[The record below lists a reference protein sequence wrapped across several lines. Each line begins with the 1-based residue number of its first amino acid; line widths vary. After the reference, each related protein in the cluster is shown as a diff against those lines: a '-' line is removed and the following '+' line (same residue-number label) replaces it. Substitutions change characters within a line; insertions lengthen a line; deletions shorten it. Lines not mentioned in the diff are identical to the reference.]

1 MKWLVQEFLNNQS
14 NIIRVINALE
24 ELNVEYLIVNLNENN
39 KMTVLDKEDKV
50 PLDDSERILREFV
63 QNADVMVYGSK
74 TFALVADEMG
84 LKPGSFMNEKFEF
97 EEFRIALGNELLNN
111 QFQVGELSELQPM
124 GNKFFIR
131 PTGNT
136 KLFTG
141 MVVSKN
147 DFLQWQERE
156 KTDNS
161 PYNGQ
166 TLLISAF
173 QEIIAEYRFFVV
185 NQEIVTYSSYK
196 VGGNIDTSCKPSK
209 ELLSYTEEMIS
220 KFPLSEAYVIDIAE
234 TSNGYKVVEYNN
246 INTSGLYGCN
256 EIAFIKAINSMEF

>member
-14 NIIRVINALE
+14 NMIRVINALE
-24 ELNVEYLIVNLNENN
+24 ELDVEYLIVSLDKNY
-39 KMTVLDKEDKV
+39 KMIVLDKADKV
-50 PLDDSERILREFV
+50 PLDDSERILKEFV
-63 QNADVMVYGSK
+63 HNENIMVYGSK
-74 TFALVADEMG
+74 AFALIADKMG

-97 EEFRIALGNELLNN
+97 EEFRKVLGQELLNN
-111 QFQVGELSELQPM
+111 QFEVGELSNLQPM
-124 GNKFFIR
+124 GDKFFIR

-141 MVVSKN
+141 MVVSKT

-156 KTDNS
+156 RTKDS

-173 QEIIAEYRFFVV
+173 QEIKAEYRFFVV
-185 NQEIVTYSSYK
+185 NQQIVTGSSYK
-196 VGGNIDTSCKPSK
+196 VGENIDTSRKPSK
-209 ELLSYTEEMIS
+209 ELLSYTQKMIN
-220 KFPLSEAYVIDIAE
+220 KFPLADAYVIDIAE
-234 TSNGYKVVEYNN
+234 TSNGYKVIEYNN

-256 EIAFIKAINSMEF
+256 EVAFVKAINKMEF